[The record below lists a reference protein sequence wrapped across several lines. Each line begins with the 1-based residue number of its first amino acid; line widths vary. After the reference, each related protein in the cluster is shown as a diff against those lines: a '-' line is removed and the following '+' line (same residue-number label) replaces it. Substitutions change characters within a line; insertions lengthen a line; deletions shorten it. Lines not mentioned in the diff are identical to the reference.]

1 MKFRDILGHERVL
14 AALVQAEASGT
25 GHHALLLA
33 GPDGVGKRAIAV
45 GLAALANCVGDA
57 PRDQQGRRVDA
68 CGVCKSCRRV
78 LRTGRSDP
86 SRGRGASARGTGG
99 ASAEGGHPD
108 VVLLEPDGRQIK
120 IAQVRELL
128 RVVPFPP
135 IEARQRVVI
144 IDPADAMGP
153 EAANALLMTLEE
165 PSSHTRFIL
174 LSSRPDALL
183 TTIRSRCQRVTVGRL
198 DDALVERAL
207 VDRFEVAPEEA
218 RAAAAL
224 ADGSLGDGLRLLEDP
239 LLRARDA
246 LVTRLLHI
254 APGDV
259 GAAFGLAADLAD
271 AKDSRQT
278 VFDMLT
284 RLYRDLLLLRVGV
297 GETLGLAH
305 PNLLPLLQA
314 AAERYGTQALL
325 ARIELIEDTR
335 RGVTAVNLN
344 ALLAFERLLVA
355 LTAAPGYEGDRV
367 RVADALGR
375 R

>member
-14 AALVQAEASGT
+14 EALVQAEASGT

-33 GPDGVGKRAIAV
+33 GPSGVGKRAIAV

-57 PRDQQGRRVDA
+57 PRDARGRRTDA
-68 CGVCKSCRRV
+68 CGVCKSCRRI
-78 LRTGRSDP
+78 LRTGRAGDESGP
-86 SRGRGASARGTGG
+86 GARGPTG
-99 ASAEGGHPD
+99 EGGHPD
-108 VVLLEPDGRQIK
+108 VLLLEPDGRQIK

-153 EAANALLMTLEE
+153 EAANALLKTLEE

-198 DDALVERAL
+198 DEAVVERAL
-207 VDRFEVAPEEA
+207 VDRFEVPADEA
-218 RAAAAL
+218 AAAAAL
-224 ADGSLGDGLRLLEDP
+224 SDGSLGDALQLLDDP
-239 LLRARDA
+239 LLRQRDA
-246 LVTRLLHI
+246 LVRRLLDI

-259 GAAFGLAADLAD
+259 GSAFALAADLAD

-284 RLYRDLLLLRVGV
+284 RLYRDLLLLRLGV
-297 GETLGLAH
+297 SESLGLAH
-305 PNLLPLLQA
+305 PNLAPLLRA
-314 AAERYGTQALL
+314 AAERYGPQALL
-325 ARIELIEDTR
+325 ARLELIEDTR
-335 RGVTAVNLN
+335 RGVLAVNLN
-344 ALLAFERLLVA
+344 PRLAFERLLVA
-355 LTAAPGYEGDRV
+355 LTAAPGGEGDRV
-367 RVADALGR
+367 RVEDALR
-375 R
+375 PR